1 MTTLA
6 VAGSPSPLLN
16 CELPQNI
23 ITSPCRYVEEIVNC
37 RSGHLSAYK
46 PSTNTVQG
54 TSGCVIVSCRV
65 VRVTNSQLRQS
76 CCQISDGEHFA
87 AQLYCVGT
95 FGSPQNFAPT
105 LSLPTPHLRSTTA
118 TSDKKCIVH
127 SSHVPLHCYQ
137 PNNSKFHPDSY
148 FTSAI
153 ISKPTLGCC
162 VLYCTIVRRLA
173 WCLDLIHYFRNI
185 QIHQNLLQACLL
197 YSWCSTS
204 GIVTEPEVTT

>member
-1 MTTLA
+1 MTFLCLSFLEHFYSNSYLLYGIMALHEIAKSVLEAPIYIARFPHSNNQTYLIQKSLLTAVTTLTLA
-6 VAGSPSPLLN
+6 ESPFLGLN

-46 PSTNTVQG
+46 PTTNTVQG
-54 TSGCVIVSCRV
+54 TSGCVIVSCGV

-76 CCQISDGEHFA
+76 CCQILDGEHFA

-127 SSHVPLHCYQ
+127 SSHVPLHCQ
-137 PNNSKFHPDSY
+137 L
-148 FTSAI
+148 
-153 ISKPTLGCC
+153 PTK
-162 VLYCTIVRRLA
+162 
-173 WCLDLIHYFRNI
+173 
-185 QIHQNLLQACLL
+185 
-197 YSWCSTS
+197 
-204 GIVTEPEVTT
+204 

>member
-1 MTTLA
+1 MTTLTLA
-6 VAGSPSPLLN
+6 ESPFLGLN

-46 PSTNTVQG
+46 PSTNTVLG

-105 LSLPTPHLRSTTA
+105 LSLPTPHLSSGQLRRQVTKNVLFTVHMSH
-118 TSDKKCIVH
+118 SIV
-127 SSHVPLHCYQ
+127 SYQ
-137 PNNSKFHPDSY
+137 PNNSKFHSDSY
-148 FTSAI
+148 FGMLHSLRNSISCLKSPGRSAACQLLRWKNAI
-153 ISKPTLGCC
+153 IWSTLVMEKHHLHSIELCK
-162 VLYCTIVRRLA
+162 TAI
-173 WCLDLIHYFRNI
+173 
-185 QIHQNLLQACLL
+185 
-197 YSWCSTS
+197 
-204 GIVTEPEVTT
+204 

>member
-1 MTTLA
+1 MTTLTLA
-6 VAGSPSPLLN
+6 ESPSPGLN

-137 PNNSKFHPDSY
+137 PNNSKFHPDPY
-148 FTSAI
+148 FGMLHSLRNSISCLKSPGRSAACQLLRWKNAI
-153 ISKPTLGCC
+153 IWSTLSWRSFIFIPSN
-162 VLYCTIVRRLA
+162 CTK
-173 WCLDLIHYFRNI
+173 
-185 QIHQNLLQACLL
+185 LLFKL
-197 YSWCSTS
+197 
-204 GIVTEPEVTT
+204 

>member
-1 MTTLA
+1 MTTLT
-6 VAGSPSPLLN
+6 VAESPSPLLN

-105 LSLPTPHLRSTTA
+105 LSLPTPHLSSGQLRRQVTKNVLFT
-118 TSDKKCIVH
+118 VH
-127 SSHVPLHCYQ
+127 MSH
-137 PNNSKFHPDSY
+137 S
-148 FTSAI
+148 
-153 ISKPTLGCC
+153 
-162 VLYCTIVRRLA
+162 
-173 WCLDLIHYFRNI
+173 
-185 QIHQNLLQACLL
+185 
-197 YSWCSTS
+197 
-204 GIVTEPEVTT
+204 IVTNQIILNFILIRISECYIAFGIPFRV